1 MTRNT
6 FLRLL
11 IASPLAAL
19 LPKPKP
25 PPGVGPWRVSPNGN
39 WLILQPSPYHR
50 TYLIRRVPRT
60 YYQNLDIG
68 PWRMN
73 RSFVCP
79 LPEVKETT

>member
-1 MTRNT
+1 MTTRT

-11 IASPLAAL
+11 IASPLLGL

-25 PPGVGPWRVSPNGN
+25 TIAFLDVPF
-39 WLILQPSPYHR
+39 QPYAKW
-50 TYLIRRVPRT
+50 YLIRRVPRT

-79 LPEVKETT
+79 LPEVKKTA